1 MCKIYGMRIDILTLF
16 PKMFSGPFDESIIGR
31 GQKRGLLD
39 IHIHQLRDW
48 AEGRHKTVDDR
59 PYGGGTGMVLMV
71 EPLARAVEY
80 LKQKAKSKKQKVI
93 LLDPGGAVFTQKR
106 ARELSKV
113 DHLILIAAHY
123 ETVDQRF
130 REHFVDEEISIGDY
144 VLTGGELP
152 AMVLVDTI
160 ARLIPGVLTK
170 PEATQYESFSGLEIE
185 NCKIENLLEYPQY
198 TRPENFRGWKVPEV
212 LLSGDHKKI
221 ETWKKEKSLERT
233 KKNRPDLLK

>member
-1 MCKIYGMRIDILTLF
+1 MKIDILTLF

-31 GQKRGLLD
+31 GQKRGLVD

-71 EPLARAVEY
+71 EPLARAREE
-80 LKQKAKSKKQKVI
+80 LKIGHSSPVTHHPSPVPRVI
-93 LLDPGGAVFTQKR
+93 LLDPGGERFTQRK

-113 DHLILIAAHY
+113 DHLILVAAHY

-130 REHFVDEEISIGDY
+130 REHFIDEEISIGDY

-160 ARLIPGVLTK
+160 ARLIPGVLAK
-170 PEATQYESFSGLEIE
+170 SEATELESFETG
-185 NCKIENLLEYPQY
+185 LLEYPQY
-198 TRPENFRGWKVPEV
+198 TRPENFRGWKVPDV

-221 ETWKKEKSLERT
+221 EAWKAEKSLDRT
-233 KKNRPDLLK
+233 RKNRPDLLKQ

>member
-1 MCKIYGMRIDILTLF
+1 MRIDILTLF

-71 EPLARAVEY
+71 KPLARAVED
-80 LKQKAKSKKQKVI
+80 LKIRHSSPVTRAI
-93 LLDPGGAVFTQKR
+93 LLDPGGEKFTQEK
-106 ARELSKV
+106 ARELSRV
-113 DHLILIAAHY
+113 SHLILVAAHY

-130 REHFVDEEISIGDY
+130 REHFIDEEISIGDY

-152 AMVLVDTI
+152 VMVLVDTI
-160 ARLIPGVLTK
+160 ARLIPGVLEK
-170 PEATQYESFSGLEIE
+170 EDATIHESFEDG
-185 NCKIENLLEYPQY
+185 LLEYPQY

-212 LLSGDHKKI
+212 LLSGNHKKI
-221 ETWKKEKSLERT
+221 ENWKAEKSLERT
-233 KKNRPDLLK
+233 RKNRPTS